1 MAGEET
7 KQGGGAGTPDRIGGL
22 KTRVDE
28 LAKLT
33 EQLEESRKAA
43 KWTRLG
49 IMFVILFVI
58 VCFVLVNYSMIR
70 NFDKVK
76 FMAEARAKM
85 FDTQRGTLFDLIQV
99 AQRLVPVYQDE
110 LQKQFGK
117 EWPNIQAQLKTQAD
131 LLMKNVS
138 EKTEAKLKAK
148 LAGMAERCKARVFAE
163 FPELKDEK
171 TRGIVIENLQ
181 LALQGAVV
189 DVLQDRIKKGED
201 RMVSA
206 YTKIIALLPKESQE
220 TFHLRWQKVWEQFLL
235 YDMGGAR
242 YLKQ

>member
-7 KQGGGAGTPDRIGGL
+7 KQGGGAAAPDRVGGL

-70 NFDKVK
+70 NFDKAK
-76 FMAEARAKM
+76 FLAEARARM
-85 FDTQRGTLFDLIQV
+85 FDPQRGTLYELIQV
-99 AQRLVPVYQDE
+99 GNRLLPVYRDE
-110 LQKQFGK
+110 LEKQFGQ
-117 EWPNIQAQLKTQAD
+117 EWPRIQEQLKVEAD
-131 LLMKNVS
+131 KLVKEVG

-148 LAGMAERCKARVFAE
+148 LAGMAERCKAQVFAE

-171 TRGIVIENLQ
+171 TRTIVINNLQ
-181 LALQGAVV
+181 EALQGAVV

-201 RMVSA
+201 RMVAVYS
-206 YTKIIALLPKESQE
+206 KILTLLPKESQE
-220 TFHLRWQKVWEQFLL
+220 TFHLRWQKVWEQFLI

-242 YLKQ
+242 HLK

>member
-7 KQGGGAGTPDRIGGL
+7 KQAGGAGTPDRIGGL
-22 KTRVDE
+22 KSRVDE

-70 NFDKVK
+70 NFDKAK
-76 FMAEARAKM
+76 FMAEARARM

-99 AQRLVPVYQDE
+99 ANRLIPVYQGE
-110 LQKQFGK
+110 IQKQFGN
-117 EWPNIQAQLKTQAD
+117 EWPNIQAQIKTQAD
-131 LLMKNVS
+131 LLVKNVG
-138 EKTEAKLKAK
+138 EKTEVKLKAK
-148 LAGMAERCKARVFAE
+148 LAGMAERVRSRVFAE

-171 TRGIVIENLQ
+171 TREIVMTNLQ
-181 LALQGAVV
+181 IALQGAVV
-189 DVLQDRIKKGED
+189 DVLNDRIKKGED
-201 RMVSA
+201 RMVAA
-206 YTKIIALLPKESQE
+206 YMKILALLPKESQE

-235 YDMGGAR
+235 VDMGGAR
-242 YLKQ
+242 YLK